1 MKMLTKLLQA
11 CIAIEILGAA
21 FFVVVWL
28 RDPVPPRSN
37 LAHYH
42 PATADEIRSLEE
54 TVRDSGAAENWLTLG
69 KAYLAAGFFPH
80 GEYCCEQAAR
90 DADSDDAASFETLYW
105 WGVALNQLGDTSQA
119 IERFRQALPFADDH
133 TSVNDA
139 PARCWYGIGRN
150 LLRQEDAA
158 NAEAAFR
165 KAGNYL
171 PARCQLVRI
180 LVRANRGSEA
190 IPILDEL
197 VSGHPNE
204 STFYQLRARAREQT
218 GDTAGAFDDRTH
230 VERAPDRLRSDS
242 IIAELQYEFG
252 AIGLNRQ
259 LGNCSRLAVKQ
270 PQQAATS
277 LRELLS
283 AEWRAELAVTL
294 VEAEMRIG
302 NAQQAVDLLNEFMQR
317 GGTTP
322 ERLAQLAYGHR
333 WLGQDEMSFKL
344 LQRAAELMHIESVH
358 DGLSQAYLTR
368 GENELSDQHRALA
381 SMTGGIAAFRE
392 NRLLD
397 ASTQLQRALLL
408 DPELSNGWFY
418 LAECYRVQGQ
428 VEDAIDALRKCLQF
442 DQNHGRARSRLLR
455 LSGSNPED
463 QPAGQD
469 RDRQKP
475 ALIIPPGR

>member
-1 MKMLTKLLQA
+1 MKMLTRLLQA
-11 CIAIEILGAA
+11 GIAIEILGAA

-28 RDPVPPRSN
+28 SDPVPPRSD

-42 PATADEIRSLEE
+42 PATADEIRSLEK
-54 TVRDSGAAENWLTLG
+54 TVRDSGTADNWLTLG
-69 KAYLAAGFFPH
+69 KAYLAGGFFPH

-90 DADSDDAASFETLYW
+90 DDAASFEAHYW

-119 IERFRQALPFADDH
+119 IEGFRQALPLADDQ
-133 TSVNDA
+133 TSVDDA
-139 PARCWYGIGRN
+139 RARCWYGIGRN

-165 KAGNYL
+165 KAGDYL

-180 LVRANRGSEA
+180 LVRADRGSEA
-190 IPILDEL
+190 IAILDEL
-197 VSGHPNE
+197 VSRYPNE

-242 IIAELQYEFG
+242 IIAELQFEFG

-259 LGNCSRLAVKQ
+259 LGNCSRLTAEQ
-270 PQQAATS
+270 PQQAVTC

-283 AEWRAELAVTL
+283 AGWRTELAVTL

-302 NAQQAVDLLNEFMQR
+302 NAQQAVDLLNELMQR

-333 WLGQDEMSFKL
+333 WLEQDEMSFEL
-344 LQRAAELMHIESVH
+344 LHRAAQLMHIESVH
-358 DGLSQAYLTR
+358 DALSQAYLTR
-368 GENELSDQHRALA
+368 GESELSDRHRALA

-392 NRLLD
+392 NRLLE
-397 ASTQLQRALLL
+397 ASSQLQQALQL
-408 DPELSNGWFY
+408 DPGLSNGWFY
-418 LAECYRVQGQ
+418 LAECYRVEGQ
-428 VEDAIDALRKCLQF
+428 DEDAIDALRRCLQI

-455 LSGSNPED
+455 LTGSNPED
-463 QPAGQD
+463 
-469 RDRQKP
+469 
-475 ALIIPPGR
+475 

>member
-1 MKMLTKLLQA
+1 M
-11 CIAIEILGAA
+11 
-21 FFVVVWL
+21 
-28 RDPVPPRSN
+28 
-37 LAHYH
+37 
-42 PATADEIRSLEE
+42 
-54 TVRDSGAAENWLTLG
+54 
-69 KAYLAAGFFPH
+69 
-80 GEYCCEQAAR
+80 
-90 DADSDDAASFETLYW
+90 
-105 WGVALNQLGDTSQA
+105 
-119 IERFRQALPFADDH
+119 
-133 TSVNDA
+133 
-139 PARCWYGIGRN
+139 
-150 LLRQEDAA
+150 
-158 NAEAAFR
+158 
-165 KAGNYL
+165 
-171 PARCQLVRI
+171 
-180 LVRANRGSEA
+180 RANRGSEA

-397 ASTQLQRALLL
+397 ASTQLQQALLL